1 MNPAARFRHSVLSL
15 LLSIATAVAA
25 SSAQAAEISLDK
37 IDPIPK
43 SPFSVKPAKILGRE
57 KLINYGIVFATQWAV
72 YIADQGETIQDHGS
86 LENWWK
92 HQTSPHFDKD
102 SFDYNLFKHSF
113 VGHYYYL
120 FYRSRG
126 YQERQAFYWAA
137 ISSLTFEFGI
147 EALTEKPSFQDIY
160 QTPVFGT
167 IVGMGAE
174 RLSDYLHSIGTIPT
188 TVLAYIFNPF
198 TLLPGSKCD
207 CGVMPT
213 VGLKGEAGVIA
224 TLNF

>member
-1 MNPAARFRHSVLSL
+1 MRSRFGL
-15 LLSIATAVAA
+15 LQILTAVLTAAFLLFSNAA
-25 SSAQAAEISLDK
+25 SAAEISLDK
-37 IDPIPK
+37 IEPIPK

-57 KLINYGIVFATQWAV
+57 KLLNYGVVFATQWAV
-72 YIADQGETIQDHGS
+72 YLADQGETVQDHGS
-86 LENWWK
+86 LKNWWK

-113 VGHYYYL
+113 VGHYYYM

-126 YQERQAFYWAA
+126 YQERQAFYWAFL
-137 ISSLTFEFGI
+137 SSLTFEFGV
-147 EALTEKPSFQDIY
+147 ESLTEKPSFQDIY

-198 TLLPGSKCD
+198 TLLPGAKCD

-213 VGLKGEAGVIA
+213 VGLNGEAGVVA
-224 TLNF
+224 TLSF